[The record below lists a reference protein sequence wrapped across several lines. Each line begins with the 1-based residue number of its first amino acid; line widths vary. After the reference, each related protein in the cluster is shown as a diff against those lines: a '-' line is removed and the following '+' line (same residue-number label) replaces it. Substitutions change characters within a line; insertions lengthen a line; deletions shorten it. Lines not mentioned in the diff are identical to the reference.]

1 MASFDEAR
9 LEDSIIKL
17 LEKQGYEY
25 SLGST
30 ITRNYKTVLL
40 EQDLK
45 DFLAEKYQSVDITE
59 LEINRIV
66 SSLTTLSPYPLYD
79 ANREIMTKISDGF
92 ILNRENQEDKGF
104 VVSLIDFENPEKN
117 KWRVVN
123 QITIKGPEETRRP
136 DLLVFINGLPLIVWE
151 FKSAIKEDTT
161 ITDAYNQVAIRY
173 RRGIPELLKYNA
185 FSVISDGVNNNYGSV
200 FAPLEYFYAWRRID
214 EKSKEVDGLDSL
226 FTMVE
231 GLFDKERLLA
241 VLKDFIYFPDDSQKE
256 DKIVVRYPQFF
267 AANKLF
273 KNIKSHMKPNGDG
286 KGGTYFGA
294 TGSGKS
300 YTMLFL
306 TRLLMQDSF
315 MGNPTILIITDRSD
329 LDDQMSEMF
338 AESKRF
344 IGDDTILSV
353 KSRQHLRDELTGRQ
367 SGGVYLT
374 TIQKFS
380 EDTNLLSERTN
391 IICISDEAH
400 RTQTN
405 LDKKT
410 KITDSGVKQS
420 YGFARYLHNGFPNAT
435 FVGFTGTPVDATID
449 VFGPVID
456 SYTMKESVRDGIT
469 VDLIYEGRA
478 VKVNLDESRLQ
489 KIEDYYI
496 IAEKQGANEYQ
507 IEQSKET
514 VANLQVILSDPDRVR
529 AVADDFVKHYEKRVE
544 EGATVEGK
552 AMFVSS
558 SREAAYLFYK
568 ILKEIRPEWFIVK
581 KFDDSNAEAKAIEKV
596 KLVMT
601 RNKDDEKELYDML
614 GDSKY
619 RGDLAQEYKKVNSNF
634 KIAIVVDMWLTGF
647 DVPSLDTIYIDKPI
661 QKHTLIQ
668 TISRVNRVYK
678 GKERGLIV
686 DYIGIKKSLNE
697 AMQQYTNYQTEELP
711 DISQAIKIV
720 NDELEVLDKIFYRFN
735 KNKYFFGG
743 SLEQLKVLK
752 DAVEFIQVTEEIE
765 NRFMYS
771 VKRLKSAFNLCSTS
785 DKFSNEDR
793 DNISFYTAVRSIL
806 FKLTKGKAPDL
817 QQMNTKVRELLEAAI
832 ISEGVEQIYEI
843 GKDTKTKNSEIDIFN
858 DEYLAR
864 INALVKPNTKIKILQ
879 QLLRQSIENYKKVNR
894 IKGIEFEERLR
905 RLVAS
910 YNDRRKEEA
919 FASEVLDEV
928 AEQLSEL
935 MQQLKA
941 EKNSFEKLGID
952 YEEKAF
958 YDVLKYVRDT
968 FEFEYPEEK
977 LIQLSREVKKIVEDK
992 SQYTDWNTRLDIK
1005 AQLQVDLIL
1014 LLANNGYPPVSLDTA
1029 YKEVLEQAENLKMN
1043 L

>member
-1 MASFDEAR
+1 
-9 LEDSIIKL
+9 
-17 LEKQGYEY
+17 
-25 SLGST
+25 
-30 ITRNYKTVLL
+30 
-40 EQDLK
+40 
-45 DFLAEKYQSVDITE
+45 
-59 LEINRIV
+59 
-66 SSLTTLSPYPLYD
+66 
-79 ANREIMTKISDGF
+79 
-92 ILNRENQEDKGF
+92 
-104 VVSLIDFENPEKN
+104 
-117 KWRVVN
+117 
-123 QITIKGPEETRRP
+123 
-136 DLLVFINGLPLIVWE
+136 
-151 FKSAIKEDTT
+151 
-161 ITDAYNQVAIRY
+161 
-173 RRGIPELLKYNA
+173 
-185 FSVISDGVNNNYGSV
+185 
-200 FAPLEYFYAWRRID
+200 
-214 EKSKEVDGLDSL
+214 
-226 FTMVE
+226 MVE

>member
-1 MASFDEAR
+1 M
-9 LEDSIIKL
+9 
-17 LEKQGYEY
+17 
-25 SLGST
+25 
-30 ITRNYKTVLL
+30 
-40 EQDLK
+40 
-45 DFLAEKYQSVDITE
+45 
-59 LEINRIV
+59 
-66 SSLTTLSPYPLYD
+66 
-79 ANREIMTKISDGF
+79 
-92 ILNRENQEDKGF
+92 
-104 VVSLIDFENPEKN
+104 
-117 KWRVVN
+117 
-123 QITIKGPEETRRP
+123 
-136 DLLVFINGLPLIVWE
+136 E

-185 FSVISDGVNNNYGSV
+185 FTVISDGVNNKYGSI

-214 EKSKEVDGLDSL
+214 EDSKEVDGLDSL
-226 FTMVE
+226 FTMAE
-231 GLFDKERLLA
+231 GLFDKNRLLA

-256 DKIVVRYPQFF
+256 NKIVVRYPQFF
-267 AANKLF
+267 AANKLY

-306 TRLLMQDSF
+306 TRLLMQDSY
-315 MGNPTILIITDRSD
+315 MSNPTILIITDRSD
-329 LDDQMSEMF
+329 LDDQMGEMF

-353 KSRQHLRDELTGRQ
+353 KSRQHLREELTGRQ

-410 KITDSGVKQS
+410 KITDSGVIQS

-478 VKVNLDESRLQ
+478 AKVNLDESRLQ

-507 IEQSKET
+507 IEQSKKT
-514 VANLQVILSDPDRVR
+514 VATLQVILSDPDRLR
-529 AVADDFVKHYEKRVE
+529 AVADDFVRHYEKRVE

-558 SREAAYLFYK
+558 SRETAYLFYK
-568 ILKEIRPEWFIVK
+568 ILKEIRPDWFIIK
-581 KFDDSNAEAKAIEKV
+581 KLEDSNADETKAIEKV

-619 RGDLAQEYKKVNSNF
+619 RSDLAQEYKKVNSNF

-697 AMQQYTNYQTEELP
+697 AMRQYTNYQTEELP

-720 NDELEVLDKIFYRFN
+720 RDELEVLDKIFIDLI
-735 KNKYFFGG
+735 K
-743 SLEQLKVLK
+743 
-752 DAVEFIQVTEEIE
+752 I
-765 NRFMYS
+765 
-771 VKRLKSAFNLCSTS
+771 
-785 DKFSNEDR
+785 
-793 DNISFYTAVRSIL
+793 NIS
-806 FKLTKGKAPDL
+806 
-817 QQMNTKVRELLEAAI
+817 
-832 ISEGVEQIYEI
+832 
-843 GKDTKTKNSEIDIFN
+843 
-858 DEYLAR
+858 
-864 INALVKPNTKIKILQ
+864 
-879 QLLRQSIENYKKVNR
+879 
-894 IKGIEFEERLR
+894 
-905 RLVAS
+905 
-910 YNDRRKEEA
+910 
-919 FASEVLDEV
+919 
-928 AEQLSEL
+928 
-935 MQQLKA
+935 
-941 EKNSFEKLGID
+941 LGI
-952 YEEKAF
+952 
-958 YDVLKYVRDT
+958 
-968 FEFEYPEEK
+968 
-977 LIQLSREVKKIVEDK
+977 
-992 SQYTDWNTRLDIK
+992 
-1005 AQLQVDLIL
+1005 L
-1014 LLANNGYPPVSLDTA
+1014 LNN
-1029 YKEVLEQAENLKMN
+1029 
-1043 L
+1043 